1 MSDKPLRGSDKVA
14 AFLLS
19 LDEEQAVGLLKHL
32 PDYLVGEVAEAMTN
46 LDSSAATEER
56 INSLFKDIATKT
68 NVRGPVRPQKPSEM
82 KAMLET
88 SFGPKRADKVLVE
101 IDTRNEM
108 EFPFREVDNYA
119 PSSIA
124 SVLRNES
131 IAVASVVLA
140 HLAPSSSAAVLAALD
155 EEDALQIVRGMTT
168 LVPPNFDTLRG
179 IAADLVA
186 QLDNASS
193 ISTID
198 SGKQLKTIAELL
210 NYSGTE
216 LEQSV
221 LGGIESEDE
230 GTAKEIRE
238 YMFTWDDLATVEKR
252 AMQKILGSVN
262 TRTLSIA
269 LKASTPE
276 IESNIMANLSTRVRA
291 MVAEERELTGPMA
304 MSEVNLM
311 RAEIMDAVR
320 GLMDS
325 GEFSPAKSGEDLVT

>member
-1 MSDKPLRGSDKVA
+1 MADAQLRGSDKVA

-19 LDEEQAVGLLKHL
+19 LDEAQAVDLIKHL

-46 LDSSAATEER
+46 LDASAATEER
-56 INSLFKDIATKT
+56 IHLLFKDVATKT
-68 NVRGPVRPQKPSEM
+68 NVRGPVRPQKKSEM

-88 SFGPKRADKVLVE
+88 TFGPSRADKVLVE
-101 IDTRNEM
+101 IDTRNQM

-119 PSSIA
+119 PANIA

-131 IAVASVVLA
+131 VPVSSVVLA
-140 HLAPSSSAAVLAALD
+140 HLDPSTSAAVLAALD
-155 EEDALQIVRGMTT
+155 EEEALKIVRGMTS
-168 LVPPNFDTLRG
+168 LIPPSFETLRG
-179 IAADLVA
+179 IAADLVD
-186 QLDNASS
+186 QLDTASS
-193 ISTID
+193 FSSVD
-198 SGKQLKTIAELL
+198 SSKQLKTVAELL

-221 LGGIESEDE
+221 LGGIESTNEE
-230 GTAKEIRE
+230 AAKEIRE

-276 IESNIMANLSTRVRA
+276 IEGNIMNNLSTRVRS
-291 MVAEERELTGPMA
+291 MVAEERELTGPMP

-311 RAEIMDAVR
+311 RSEIMDAVR
-320 GLMDS
+320 ALMDS
-325 GEFSPAKSGEDLVT
+325 GEFSPTKSGEDLVI